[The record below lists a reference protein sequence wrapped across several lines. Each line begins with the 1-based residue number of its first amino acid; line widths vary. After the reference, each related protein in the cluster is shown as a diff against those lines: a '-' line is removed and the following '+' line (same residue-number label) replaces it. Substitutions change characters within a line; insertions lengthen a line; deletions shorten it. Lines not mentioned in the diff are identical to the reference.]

1 MSSKFKNYSKERIDL
16 IIKNGLDEWHYFTN
30 SVYTDV
36 LIFLMDLKKNDSN
49 LEINNLLQFTIINRI
64 LILQQNCINI
74 FTNDSMKNKKE
85 YSKENIDLTM
95 NLNSFYFHL
104 SGLIDNLGWYIEYKY
119 QILDLNLKVEKDRKQ
134 VGLSKKRNKNFYREL
149 KLKNNEVYLIIQQY
163 QKWIDDLHEKRDP
176 ITHRMPLYIP
186 PTVMTYNKPE
196 FMPVYSLNSETLNEF
211 IPEIINNSFTL
222 YKLIIDLI
230 EIKDNN

>member
-1 MSSKFKNYSKERIDL
+1 
-16 IIKNGLDEWHYFTN
+16 
-30 SVYTDV
+30 
-36 LIFLMDLKKNDSN
+36 
-49 LEINNLLQFTIINRI
+49 
-64 LILQQNCINI
+64 
-74 FTNDSMKNKKE
+74 MKNKKE

>member
-16 IIKNGLDEWHYFTN
+16 IIKNCLDEWHYFTN

>member
-16 IIKNGLDEWHYFTN
+16 IIKNGLDEWHNFTN
-30 SVYTDV
+30 SIYTDV

>member
-1 MSSKFKNYSKERIDL
+1 MNSKFKNYSKERIDL
-16 IIKNGLDEWHYFTN
+16 IIKNGLDEWHNFTN
-30 SVYTDV
+30 SIYTDV

>member
-16 IIKNGLDEWHYFTN
+16 IIKNGLDEWHNFTN
-30 SVYTDV
+30 SIYTDV

-74 FTNDSMKNKKE
+74 FTNDSIKNKKE

-119 QILDLNLKVEKDRKQ
+119 QILDLNLKGEKDRKQ

-186 PTVMTYNKPE
+186 PTVTYNKPE

-211 IPEIINNSFTL
+211 IPEIINDSFAL